1 MRDDEKHCVGDWPMT
16 GSDPFV
22 ITTPIYY
29 VNGAPHIGSAY
40 TTMVADA
47 VARFHRLSG
56 DPVLMVTGTDE
67 HGQKIERTAQER
79 GIPPQQHCDQL
90 AGEFRRLWQLLG
102 IHNDRFIRTTDPRH
116 QAIVKDFFQRVWDQ
130 GDITTGRQQGWYC
143 VSCEEFKNEDELTEE
158 GFCQIHTNKKAEWK
172 DEENYFFRLSRYQD
186 KLEKLY
192 ADQPNFIQPEPR
204 RNEVLNFVKQ
214 GLRDF
219 SISRPQVAWGIPFPT
234 DPSQTIYV
242 WFDALI
248 NYLSAALEPD
258 QDPTLDN
265 ALQTWWPAT
274 VHLVGKDI
282 VRFHAIYWPAML
294 MSAGLPLPKQVFGHG
309 FLTQNGQKMGK
320 SLGNTLDPFELV
332 NQYGSDAVR
341 YYFLK
346 EIELGRDGDF
356 SEDRFKNTVNADLA
370 NDLGNLLNRTLT
382 MLRKYGDYQIP
393 AVALSADHALR
404 SLADTLTPAIT
415 TAYETLALS
424 TAASQA
430 LSLAQA
436 SNKFLDQQAPWTL
449 YKKGEQA
456 QVQAIL
462 YVVLE
467 SVRLTAV
474 WLAPIIPDLSHRI
487 LSQLGFSDI
496 SLAQQWDPN
505 ARWGGLPAGQV
516 PQDPSPVFQK
526 LI

>member
-1 MRDDEKHCVGDWPMT
+1 MSAHFACLPMT
-16 GSDPFV
+16 TPFV

-47 VARFHRLSG
+47 AARYHRLKR

-79 GIPPQQHCDQL
+79 GIPPQQHCDELSGQ
-90 AGEFRRLWQLLG
+90 FQRLWSLLG
-102 IHNDRFIRTTDPRH
+102 IQNDRFIRTTDPRH

-143 VSCEEFKNEDELTEE
+143 VSCEEFKDEKDLTED

-172 DEENYFFRLSRYQD
+172 DEENYFFRLSHYQE
-186 KLEKLY
+186 KLEQLY
-192 ADQPNFIQPEPR
+192 AEQPLFIQPESR

-258 QDPTLDN
+258 QDPTLEN
-265 ALQTWWPAT
+265 ALQKWWPAT

-294 MSAGLPLPKQVFGHG
+294 MSAGLPLPKQVLGHG

-320 SLGNTLDPFELV
+320 SLGNTLDPFALV
-332 NQYGSDAVR
+332 EQYGPDAVR

-356 SEDRFKNTVNADLA
+356 GEERFKNVVNADLA

-382 MLRKYGDYQIP
+382 MLRKYGDYEIPDVQIP
-393 AVALSADHALR
+393 PDHILR
-404 SLADTLTPAIT
+404 SLADSLTPAIT
-415 TAYETLALS
+415 AAYDKIALS
-424 TAASQA
+424 SAAIQA
-430 LSLAQA
+430 LSLVQT
-436 SNKFLDQQAPWTL
+436 SNKFLDEQAPWTL
-449 YKKGEQA
+449 HKKGEHD
-456 QVQAIL
+456 QVQVIL
-462 YVVLE
+462 YAVLE

-474 WLAPIIPDLSHRI
+474 WLAPLVPDLSGRI
-487 LSQLGFSDI
+487 LSQLGFED
-496 SLAQQWDPN
+496 LDMALQWDPM
-505 ARWGGLPAGQV
+505 AGWGGLPARQI
-516 PQDPSPVFQK
+516 PQSPSPVFQK
-526 LI
+526 LL